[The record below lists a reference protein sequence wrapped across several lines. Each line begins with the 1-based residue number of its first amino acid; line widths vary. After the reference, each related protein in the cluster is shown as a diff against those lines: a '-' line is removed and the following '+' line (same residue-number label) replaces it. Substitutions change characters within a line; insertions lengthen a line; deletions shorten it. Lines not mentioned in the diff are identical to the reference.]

1 MRHVGSSGKE
11 PDNKFYPNILDV
23 IYYQKFDSL
32 WEVAPMCIRDFLQ
45 ARSVR
50 FEVLLH
56 APAHSAAHRAGSVH
70 VPGRSVAKSVLIKVN
85 DTFALA
91 VLPSTHR
98 IDLDRLAEVFES
110 SSVRIASE
118 LEVESIF
125 ADCEPGALPP
135 FGRLY
140 GMQTVVDASLSGG
153 SEIVFV
159 GNTRH
164 EGVRMKL
171 KDYELIEA
179 PIKARFA
186 SPIAT
191 RRVKIRR
198 KAG

>member
-1 MRHVGSSGKE
+1 
-11 PDNKFYPNILDV
+11 
-23 IYYQKFDSL
+23 
-32 WEVAPMCIRDFLQ
+32 MCIRDFLQ

-56 APAHSAAHRAGSVH
+56 APSHSAAHLAGSMH
-70 VPGRSVAKSVLIKVN
+70 VPGRLVAKAVLVRSGEAY
-85 DTFALA
+85 ALA
-91 VLPSTHR
+91 VLPATHR
-98 IDLDRLAEVFES
+98 IDPERLAEVLGVA
-110 SSVRIASE
+110 SVRIASE
-118 LEVESIF
+118 AEVEGVF

-140 GMQTVVDASLSGG
+140 GLMTVVDANLSGG
-153 SEIVFV
+153 AEIVFV

-164 EGVRMKL
+164 EGVRMRF

-179 PIKARFA
+179 PLKARFA

-191 RRVKIRR
+191 RRARSRR